1 MARVSFKIDSSQVSL
16 LTKKSMF
23 FFFFLVPVWAQLGDG
38 GDWFC
43 CSASGQG
50 MMALEGHSES

>member
-23 FFFFLVPVWAQLGDG
+23 FCFFLVPVWAQLGDG